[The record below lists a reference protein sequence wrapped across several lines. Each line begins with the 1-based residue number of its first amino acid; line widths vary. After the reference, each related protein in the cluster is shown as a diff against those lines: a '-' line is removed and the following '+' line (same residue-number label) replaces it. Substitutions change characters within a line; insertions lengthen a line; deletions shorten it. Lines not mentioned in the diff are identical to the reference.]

1 MKLLFLLLT
10 AALVSVP
17 RIQANDTTPAHPD
30 FKAESGQTAKK
41 PTARNSEGIILQA
54 DFAASQG
61 NFNHQPGRALSATPG
76 RSGLS
81 DEEWQALK
89 SLQCEYVR
97 LWLMVQ
103 LVLNPE
109 TKKETFGDAVM
120 ANYFAKYSAITQKIL
135 VNFPFGKHYRELVA
149 KGKWTEAEYA
159 DEMTKLL
166 EYFKRHYPKIEFI
179 EVDNEPN
186 GGGEKPAEYYLTYS
200 KACSVVAKINS
211 KIAAG
216 SLPGPALKV
225 GGPTL
230 YKMDVPECKKWLE
243 PFLNAYLADPSPGKR
258 LDFISYH
265 QYLLREFPK
274 LQDTEI
280 FKDSPARVS
289 GERAMIDAALKA
301 HGLPVVPFMI
311 TEGGLYAGEQPE
323 PTPSREFFIKA
334 AGQLALDYFYLNQN
348 GIIPYRWTVD
358 AIQPVKCMF
367 TRDANGK
374 WTGEPRP
381 FYHATHFETQ
391 LPAQRY
397 ASETLL
403 DAKGMGVGTLA
414 GGSPRKVAVLVW
426 NYQWKNAAAKDFKLN
441 LKNLPPIFQLKPVQV
456 KVQAVRLT
464 KDHGAPNLEKE
475 EAIAPARDFS
485 LPVHLGPNE
494 FLFVEL
500 SVAG

>member
-1 MKLLFLLLT
+1 M
-10 AALVSVP
+10 AALVIVP
-17 RIQANDTTPAHPD
+17 LIHANEAAPGHLD
-30 FKAESGQTAKK
+30 FKAESGLTAEKL
-41 PTARNSEGIILQA
+41 AAGNSEEIILQA
-54 DFAASQG
+54 DFAASLG

-76 RSGLS
+76 RSS
-81 DEEWQALK
+81 MSEEEWQQLKALRF
-89 SLQCEYVR
+89 EYVR
-97 LWLMVQ
+97 LWLMVP

-109 TKKETFGDAVM
+109 TKKETFGNVVM

-149 KGKWTEAEYA
+149 KGKWTEAEYT

-179 EVDNEPN
+179 EIDNEPN
-186 GGGEKPAEYYLTYS
+186 AAGEKPAEYYLTYS

-216 SLPGPALKV
+216 SLPGPVLKV

-230 YKMDVPECKKWLE
+230 YKMDMTEFNKWLE
-243 PFLNAYLADPSPGKR
+243 PFLGAYASDSSSYKR

-265 QYLLREFPK
+265 QYLLRENPK
-274 LQDTEI
+274 LQDGDI
-280 FKDSPARVS
+280 FKDSPARVA

-301 HGLPVVPFMI
+301 RGLPVVPFMI

-323 PTPSREFFIKA
+323 PTPSRDFFIKA
-334 AGQLALDYFYLNQN
+334 AGQLALDYFYLNQT

-358 AIQPVKCMF
+358 GIQPVKCLF
-367 TRDANGK
+367 ARDENGK

-381 FYHATHFETQ
+381 FYHATYFETQ

-403 DAKGMGVGTLA
+403 DAKGLGIGTLA
-414 GGSPRKVAVLVW
+414 GGSSRKVAVLAW
-426 NYQWKNAAAKDFKLN
+426 NYQWKNAAVKNFKLN
-441 LKNLPPIFQLKPVQV
+441 LKNLPTDFQLNPVHV
-456 KVQAVRLT
+456 KVQAVRQT
-464 KDHGAPNLEKE
+464 RDHGAPNLERE
-475 EAIAPARDFS
+475 EDIAPAKNFS
-485 LPVHLGPNE
+485 LPIHLGPNE
-494 FLFVEL
+494 FLFIEL
-500 SVAG
+500 SVAN